1 MDEEARSKHRTI
13 KKILLS
19 LQLGKQ
25 YMKRGTNMKR
35 LISLILVMLMF
46 ISVVFASDDSS
57 ADYREMHDYNVAEFL
72 YIASSYL
79 PSMNNKASLVSTTGT
94 GDSQVTVYLLERGDK
109 PSFHITLT
117 GMDKF
122 EIEFVDDNEELE
134 LDFARALVFSKGNKI
149 FDYLE
154 KVNTLPNN
162 MLLMSKHT
170 KVYAVVINT
179 FQTLQYFVTRTDYSS
194 YKHHIVLMRETGRY
208 GF

>member
-1 MDEEARSKHRTI
+1 
-13 KKILLS
+13 
-19 LQLGKQ
+19 
-25 YMKRGTNMKR
+25 MKR

-134 LDFARALVFSKGNKI
+134 LDFARALVFSKGKI

-179 FQTLQYFVTRTDYSS
+179 FQTLQYFVTRTGFSDYS
-194 YKHHIVLMRETGRY
+194 HHIVLMNEIGRY